1 MTFALSLDAA
11 TTPTTRAIEL
21 ESALLN
27 SIGRR
32 PGITRPALVESSGF
46 SRTAVGRRLDEFI
59 ERGLVV
65 ESLGTSGGGRPP
77 TELRLNK
84 TWGVLLSA
92 DLGATHGSLEV
103 SDLSGSAIAEVTYGL
118 RIKDGP
124 QIVLDEVDRR
134 FRELLSGCGFE
145 PAQVL
150 AIGIGVPGPV
160 EHSTGTVIRPP
171 IMPGWDGYRIPSFF
185 AERYDAPT
193 LVDNDVNLAAL
204 GEYWIRN
211 AEFQHLLFVKISTGI
226 GCGIVSGGLLHRG
239 AEGAAG
245 DIGHIRVPGN
255 ADSICACGNTGCLEA
270 IAGGDAL
277 ARQLREL
284 GLEGVET
291 AGDVTRLAAEGNRQ
305 ARKAVLDASD
315 RIGQV
320 LASLV
325 SFFNPD
331 AIIVGGQLADLNEDL
346 LAGIRTG
353 IYRRALPLATRALR
367 VERSIDSNRV
377 GPLGARAM
385 ALENVLSPAG
395 TARLLSQHRV

>member
-1 MTFALSLDAA
+1 MTFALSVDSSS
-11 TTPTTRAIEL
+11 TPTSRATEL
-21 ESALLN
+21 ESALLTT
-27 SIGRR
+27 IGRR
-32 PGITRPALVESSGF
+32 PGITRPALVDSSGF
-46 SRTAVGRRLDEFI
+46 SRTAVGKRLDEFI
-59 ERGLVV
+59 QRGLVV

-77 TELRLNK
+77 TELRLNR

-92 DLGATHGSLEV
+92 DLGATHASLEV
-103 SDLSGSAIAEVTYGL
+103 SDLSGAAIAEVTYTL
-118 RIKDGP
+118 QIKDGP
-124 QIVLDEVDRR
+124 EIVLDEVDRR
-134 FRELLSGCGFE
+134 FRELLAGCGYQ
-145 PAQVL
+145 PWQVL
-150 AIGIGVPGPV
+150 AIGVGVPGPV
-160 EHSTGTVIRPP
+160 EHSTGTVVRPP

-185 AERYDAPT
+185 ADKYDAPT

-204 GEYWIRN
+204 GEYWSRN
-211 AEFQHLLFVKISTGI
+211 AEFRHLLFVKISTGI

-245 DIGHIRVPGN
+245 DIGHIRVPGDS
-255 ADSICACGNTGCLEA
+255 DSICACGNTGCLEA

-291 AGDVTRLAAEGNRQ
+291 ARDVTRLAVEGNRQ

-353 IYRRALPLATRALR
+353 IYSRALPLATRALR
-367 VERSIDSNRV
+367 VERSIDSDRV

-395 TARLLSQHRV
+395 TARLLSQHRA